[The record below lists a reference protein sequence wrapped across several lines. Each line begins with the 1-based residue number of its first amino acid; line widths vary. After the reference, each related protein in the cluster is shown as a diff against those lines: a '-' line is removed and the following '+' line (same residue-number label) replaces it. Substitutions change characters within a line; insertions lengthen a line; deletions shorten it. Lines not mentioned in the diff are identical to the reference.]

1 MAFSEHLVPMRRE
14 SWSFFD
20 KQRSIFS
27 STHKDMDDEW
37 KAFDVELDRIKKD
50 MFKLTP
56 MDMGDLGSSLMPS
69 LGSGFDTSLD
79 SSSSSS
85 SKMTKKTTT
94 TTTKTTKMTSSK
106 GGADPMSSLESS
118 FGSSLNTSFGTSMDS
133 KIDAALKDAGF
144 GSGFGSTAL
153 DTSTRSSSALDRYML
168 KVDQPFVTDMDGKK
182 KLSLKFDMSEFKPEE
197 ISLKTVD
204 NRLMIGAKH
213 LEETATSKIYR
224 EFSKQYVLPVK
235 IDPISLSSILS
246 KDGVLSIEAPAP
258 DSVEAPREK
267 ILPIQRLL

>member
-1 MAFSEHLVPMRRE
+1 MAFSEHLVPMKRE
-14 SWSFFD
+14 EWSFFD

-27 STHKDMDDEW
+27 SMHSDMDDEW
-37 KAFDVELDRIKKD
+37 KSFDMELDKIKRD

-56 MDMGDLGSSLMPS
+56 MDMGDFGSSLMPS
-69 LGSGFDTSLD
+69 LGSGFDKSLD
-79 SSSSSS
+79 SSSSS

-106 GGADPMSSLESS
+106 GSADPMSSLESS
-118 FGSSLNTSFGTSMDS
+118 FGSSMNTSFGSSMDS
-133 KIDAALKDAGF
+133 NIDAALMDAGF

-153 DTSTRSSSALDRYML
+153 DTSSRSSSAIDKYML